1 MLTKNEITNVAFPNP
16 TLEELIKQRNPIDKK
31 PNVIKTAIFTNE
43 KKLDLYL
50 PLNIPKYKKE
60 AEKRNLFDYSTIEK
74 EKKLENIRNQL
85 NNYSYKPSLYK
96 KNVNKDDSLSK
107 IINSIKENRYK
118 LQEMEE
124 KNKKNLEKLT
134 KSKNPNVFKKPFNL
148 ENLIKEVKEIAKS
161 VHFKNKFT
169 KEEMKDK
176 YIMSRKYRD
185 HAIKSKKNS
194 NTVEEFNDL
203 EKSRD
208 YLYLQ
213 KLVLNIE
220 YRNVVRKKKK
230 KKVYYTANNNEI
242 DKEEF
247 EKTNH
252 IKNPIKLIKYLSPK
266 QKMFER
272 INTICSTENSITNSR
287 INSAKKKSFCDEED
301 LLIQNS
307 LFEKELLEKRN
318 IKFYQKYK
326 NCLNGIKREENK
338 HYSNKVFNKDLI
350 DLIMK
355 SKNDLEIDKLK
366 YDYNDKIG
374 IIEANNQ
381 IILNKPNDNQSRNKH
396 KTLNSVTDKMN
407 TAYYNNEMGR
417 LDSTNKYNIEDFIQ
431 L

>member
-230 KKVYYTANNNEI
+230 KKVFYTANNNEI

-247 EKTNH
+247 EKTNY
-252 IKNPIKLIKYLSPK
+252 IKNPI
-266 QKMFER
+266 
-272 INTICSTENSITNSR
+272 SITNSR

-301 LLIQNS
+301 LLIQNN

-338 HYSNKVFNKDLI
+338 HYNNKVFNKDLI

-396 KTLNSVTDKMN
+396 KSINSVTEKMN

>member
-1 MLTKNEITNVAFPNP
+1 MSGNEKLAKEYIYYFDIVVVHFTQEFNINNGKTFPFIIDDNIYEIIFSLGKFGQTPENYRLCCYLASCMCRIIGNVDENINIQKMFDRICFLFSDVEKTTETQISRELKYLIPIFKEKIMEKNNILQAIKSYINHDFDHIIQSTTIISLLSNIKYISNELKQLLIEKINEIFEDNNY
-16 TLEELIKQRNPIDKK
+16 EDE
-31 PNVIKTAIFTNE
+31 
-43 KKLDLYL
+43 
-50 PLNIPKYKKE
+50 YK
-60 AEKRNLFDYSTIEK
+60 STI
-74 EKKLENIRNQL
+74 
-85 NNYSYKPSLYK
+85 
-96 KNVNKDDSLSK
+96 VDT
-107 IINSIKENRYK
+107 IINSLYNECLEYEIKHNECE
-118 LQEMEE
+118 Q
-124 KNKKNLEKLT
+124 
-134 KSKNPNVFKKPFNL
+134 
-148 ENLIKEVKEIAKS
+148 
-161 VHFKNKFT
+161 
-169 KEEMKDK
+169 
-176 YIMSRKYRD
+176 
-185 HAIKSKKNS
+185 S
-194 NTVEEFNDL
+194 NNNGNE
-203 EKSRD
+203 
-208 YLYLQ
+208 
-213 KLVLNIE
+213 
-220 YRNVVRKKKK
+220 
-230 KKVYYTANNNEI
+230 NNNEI

-247 EKTNH
+247 EKTNY

-301 LLIQNS
+301 LLIQNN

-350 DLIMK
+350 NLIMK

-381 IILNKPNDNQSRNKH
+381 IILNKHNDNQSRNKH
-396 KTLNSVTDKMN
+396 KSINSVADKMN

>member
-230 KKVYYTANNNEI
+230 KKVFYTANNNEI

-247 EKTNH
+247 EKSNH
-252 IKNPIKLIKYLSPK
+252 LKYTIKLIK
-266 QKMFER
+266 
-272 INTICSTENSITNSR
+272 
-287 INSAKKKSFCDEED
+287 
-301 LLIQNS
+301 
-307 LFEKELLEKRN
+307 
-318 IKFYQKYK
+318 
-326 NCLNGIKREENK
+326 
-338 HYSNKVFNKDLI
+338 
-350 DLIMK
+350 
-355 SKNDLEIDKLK
+355 
-366 YDYNDKIG
+366 
-374 IIEANNQ
+374 
-381 IILNKPNDNQSRNKH
+381 
-396 KTLNSVTDKMN
+396 
-407 TAYYNNEMGR
+407 
-417 LDSTNKYNIEDFIQ
+417 
-431 L
+431 